1 MGHLRSI
8 KKLGLITLSFALA
21 VSTLSVGYT
30 QKAEAQSLADIEK
43 HFINGNN
50 LPFVSGNDT
59 KKS

>member
-30 QKAEAQSLADIEK
+30 QKAGAQSLADIEK

-50 LPFVSGNDT
+50 LFIAGRL
-59 KKS
+59 